1 MKNDN
6 EKVTIP
12 KEEKVKEK
20 KVKVKKE
27 KNKKREKKVV
37 EKKNLSIVNQGD
49 FIIIR
54 NRSAIAA
61 SVLSV
66 IILGV
71 CAAGVYTLRQA
82 WDLPLFWTAFGLL
95 VLGIIYSLAKTVFSK
110 IVLNSPQKT
119 ITVYNPFPIQY
130 KFEDVN
136 YIDRKTVKD
145 RTAPDAHVVIAYIG
159 EGKKN
164 VSITSY
170 SKAQANE
177 LAILLNGMLDNG
189 AMIFPEY
196 EEDPLDYGGKMQKHD
211 FITSKKNGKMRK
223 FEPHNEWGA
232 DTRDSTDTAA
242 EKKNTLET
250 ESEENEQTFI
260 RKSRR

>member
-6 EKVTIP
+6 EKIKKPRKEKV
-12 KEEKVKEK
+12 EEKKDKKRNSEK
-20 KVKVKKE
+20 KVA
-27 KNKKREKKVV
+27 

-49 FIIIR
+49 FIVIR
-54 NRSAIAA
+54 NRSAIGAG
-61 SVLSV
+61 VLSV
-66 IILGV
+66 IILGI

-82 WDLPLFWTAFGLL
+82 WNLPLFWAMFGLL
-95 VLGIIYSLAKTVFSK
+95 VLGILYSLVKSVCSK

-119 ITVYNPFPIQY
+119 ITIYNPLPKEY
-130 KFEDVN
+130 KFEDIN

-159 EGKKN
+159 DGRRN

-170 SKAQANE
+170 SKAQADE

-211 FITSKKNGKMRK
+211 FIAAGSSEKSKKLH
-223 FEPHNEWGA
+223 PHNEWET
-232 DTRDSTDTAA
+232 DVNENTDTT
-242 EKKNTLET
+242 EKSKMTET
-250 ESEENEQTFI
+250 ESEENEHTFI
-260 RKSRR
+260 KKGRR

>member
-12 KEEKVKEK
+12 REEKIREEK
-20 KVKVKKE
+20 KAKVKKK

-49 FIIIR
+49 FIVIR

-95 VLGIIYSLAKTVFSK
+95 ALGIIYSLAKTVFSK

-159 EGKKN
+159 DGRRN

-170 SKAQANE
+170 SKAQADE

-211 FITSKKNGKMRK
+211 FIAAGSSEKSKKLH
-223 FEPHNEWGA
+223 PHNEWET
-232 DTRDSTDTAA
+232 DVNENTDTT
-242 EKKNTLET
+242 EKSKMTET
-250 ESEENEQTFI
+250 ESEENEHTFI
-260 RKSRR
+260 KKGRR

>member
-6 EKVTIP
+6 EKIKKP
-12 KEEKVKEK
+12 RKEKVQEKKDKKRNSEK
-20 KVKVKKE
+20 KVA
-27 KNKKREKKVV
+27 

-49 FIIIR
+49 FIVIR
-54 NRSAIAA
+54 NRSAIGAG
-61 SVLSV
+61 VLSV
-66 IILGV
+66 IILGI

-82 WDLPLFWTAFGLL
+82 WNLPLFWAMFGLL
-95 VLGIIYSLAKTVFSK
+95 VLGILYSLVKSVCSK

-119 ITVYNPFPIQY
+119 ITVYNPLPKEY
-130 KFEDVN
+130 KFEDIN

-159 EGKKN
+159 DGRRN

-170 SKAQANE
+170 SKAQADE
-177 LAILLNGMLDNG
+177 LAILLKGMLDNG

-211 FITSKKNGKMRK
+211 FIAAKSSEKSKKLH
-223 FEPHNEWGA
+223 PHNEWET
-232 DTRDSTDTAA
+232 DVNENTDTT
-242 EKKNTLET
+242 EKSKMTET
-250 ESEENEQTFI
+250 ESEENEHAFI
-260 RKSRR
+260 KKGRR

>member
-6 EKVTIP
+6 EKIKKP
-12 KEEKVKEK
+12 RKEKVKEK
-20 KVKVKKE
+20 KD
-27 KNKKREKKVV
+27 KKRNSEKKVA

-49 FIIIR
+49 FIVIR
-54 NRSAIAA
+54 NRSAIGAG
-61 SVLSV
+61 VLSV
-66 IILGV
+66 IILGI

-82 WDLPLFWTAFGLL
+82 WNLPLFWAMFGLL
-95 VLGIIYSLAKTVFSK
+95 VLGILYSLVKSVCSK

-119 ITVYNPFPIQY
+119 ITIYNPLPKEY
-130 KFEDVN
+130 KFEDIN

-159 EGKKN
+159 DGRRN

-170 SKAQANE
+170 SKAQADE

-211 FITSKKNGKMRK
+211 FIAAKSSEKSKKLH
-223 FEPHNEWGA
+223 PHNEWET
-232 DTRDSTDTAA
+232 DVNENTDTT
-242 EKKNTLET
+242 EKSKMTET
-250 ESEENEQTFI
+250 ESEENEHAFI
-260 RKSRR
+260 KKGRR

>member
-6 EKVTIP
+6 EKIKKP
-12 KEEKVKEK
+12 RKEKVKEK
-20 KVKVKKE
+20 KD
-27 KNKKREKKVV
+27 KKRNSEKKVA

-49 FIIIR
+49 FIVIR
-54 NRSAIAA
+54 NRSAIGAG
-61 SVLSV
+61 VLSV
-66 IILGV
+66 IILGI

-82 WDLPLFWTAFGLL
+82 WNLPLFWAMFGLL
-95 VLGIIYSLAKTVFSK
+95 VLGILYSLVKSVCSK

-119 ITVYNPFPIQY
+119 ITIYNPLPKEY
-130 KFEDVN
+130 KFEDIN

-145 RTAPDAHVVIAYIG
+145 RTVPDAHVVIAYIG
-159 EGKKN
+159 DGRRN

-170 SKAQANE
+170 SKAQADE

-211 FITSKKNGKMRK
+211 FIAAKSSEKSKKLH
-223 FEPHNEWGA
+223 PHNEWET
-232 DTRDSTDTAA
+232 DVNENTDTT
-242 EKKNTLET
+242 EKSKMTAT
-250 ESEENEQTFI
+250 ESEENEHAFI
-260 RKSRR
+260 KKGRR

>member
-6 EKVTIP
+6 EKAKMP
-12 KEEKVKEK
+12 KEEKVKGK
-20 KVKVKKE
+20 KAKE
-27 KNKKREKKVV
+27 QKKKRERKVI

-82 WDLPLFWTAFGLL
+82 WNLPLFWTAFGLL
-95 VLGIIYSLAKTVFSK
+95 GLGIVYSLAKTVFSK

-119 ITVYNPFPIQY
+119 ITVYNPFPFQY

-170 SKAQANE
+170 SKAQADE

-189 AMIFPEY
+189 AMMFPEY
-196 EEDPLDYGGKMQKHD
+196 EDDPLDYGGKMQKHD
-211 FITSKKNGKMRK
+211 FIESKKSGKVK
-223 FEPHNEWGA
+223 KL
-232 DTRDSTDTAA
+232 DTHDERYTDAHDNDDTTA
-242 EKKNTLET
+242 EKNKMLKT
-250 ESEENEQTFI
+250 ESEDNEQTFI